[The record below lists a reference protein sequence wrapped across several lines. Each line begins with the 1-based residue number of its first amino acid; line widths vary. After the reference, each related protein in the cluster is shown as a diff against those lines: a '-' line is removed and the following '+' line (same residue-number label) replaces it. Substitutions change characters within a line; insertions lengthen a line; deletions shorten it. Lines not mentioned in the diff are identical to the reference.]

1 MTHKSTV
8 EVGNVKIGDT
18 ILYPEHFNLKGKG
31 VLVETIE
38 YTKTGMIKINGSRA
52 LKKTTSFYED

>member
-31 VLVETIE
+31 VLVE
-38 YTKTGMIKINGSRA
+38 K
-52 LKKTTSFYED
+52 